1 MRFLWFSKPNLY
13 QAANVM
19 IHINTYTA
27 TGKTTDIWRRSMIDA
42 LLARKF
48 IERITQYT
56 EYNVNI
62 MDEKGIIIASKN
74 ASRIGTF
81 HEVALQII
89 QGDRDTIIVD
99 NENTQFGVKKG
110 VNMAIYYGKR
120 KEGVIGIT
128 GEPDQVMPIALVIKM
143 SVEVMLEH
151 ELFKYEKMQR
161 RNLKE
166 QLLNI
171 VLYNEDLR
179 KEDWERFIEP
189 LKLRADMI
197 RIPVLISIH
206 SGRELTEN
214 VLSAFRNGRE
224 HSSQDLTGLT
234 REGDILLYK
243 ALNYPLPELMK
254 NYKYV
259 VGEAIGDGLK
269 YMRSA
274 DCDFTVY
281 VGSFQND
288 LMNYRMGYGHCR
300 WLKKNMGRGG
310 SFYFYDQ
317 CSMYFMSVLPLTEL
331 AVAYSAIEKN
341 FGDRFVEN
349 FKEIMEALRMANFNL
364 NDASR
369 LLHVHKNT
377 LIYRLD
383 KIREAMNVDPL
394 GNNKDREFVT
404 GFYYFLKRKEQIYQ
418 V

>member
-1 MRFLWFSKPNLY
+1 
-13 QAANVM
+13 
-19 IHINTYTA
+19 
-27 TGKTTDIWRRSMIDA
+27 MIDA
-42 LLARKF
+42 LLAKKF

-74 ASRIGTF
+74 TSRIGTF

-89 QGDRDTIIVD
+89 QGDKDTIIVD

-110 VNMAIYYGKR
+110 VNMAIYYKKR

-128 GEPDQVMPIALVIKM
+128 GDPDEVMPIALVIKM

-171 VLYNEDLR
+171 ILYNEDLQR
-179 KEDWERFIEP
+179 EDWERFMEP
-189 LKLRADMI
+189 LQLKEDII
-197 RIPVLISIH
+197 RMPVLISIQG
-206 SGRELTEN
+206 GRDLREN
-214 VLSAFRNGRE
+214 VLSAFRNGRD
-224 HSSQDLTGLT
+224 HSSQDLICLT
-234 REGDILLYK
+234 RDGDILLYK
-243 ALNYPLPELMK
+243 ALNHPLPELMK

-259 VGEAIGDGLK
+259 VGEAIGDGLR

-274 DCDFTVY
+274 GCSFTVY
-281 VGSFQND
+281 VGSFQSD
-288 LMNYRMGYGHCR
+288 FMNYRMGYGHCR
-300 WLKKNMGRGG
+300 WLKKNMGKGG
-310 SFYFYDQ
+310 SFYFYDH
-317 CSMYFMSVLPLTEL
+317 CNMYFMSVLPLTEL
-331 AVAYSAIEKN
+331 QVAYYAIEKN
-341 FGDRFVEN
+341 FGDKFVDS

-364 NDASR
+364 NDASK

-377 LIYRLD
+377 LIYRLG
-383 KIREAMNVDPL
+383 KIRETLNVDPL
-394 GNNKDREFVT
+394 GNNNDREFVN
-404 GFYYFLKRKEQIYQ
+404 GFYYYLKRKEQIYQ

>member
-1 MRFLWFSKPNLY
+1 
-13 QAANVM
+13 
-19 IHINTYTA
+19 
-27 TGKTTDIWRRSMIDA
+27 MIDA
-42 LLARKF
+42 LLAKKF

-74 ASRIGTF
+74 TSRIGTF

-89 QGDRDTIIVD
+89 QGAKDTIIVD

-110 VNMAIYYGKR
+110 VNMAIYYKKR

-128 GEPDQVMPIALVIKM
+128 GDPKEVMPIALVIRM

-171 VLYNEDLR
+171 ILYNEDLQ
-179 KEDWERFIEP
+179 KGDWERFMQP
-189 LKLRADMI
+189 LQLKEDII
-197 RIPVLISIH
+197 RMPVLISIQ
-206 SGRELTEN
+206 SDRDVREN

-224 HSSQDLTGLT
+224 HSPQDLICMT
-234 REGDILLYK
+234 RDGDILLYK
-243 ALNYPLPELMK
+243 ALNNPLPELMK

-259 VGEAIGDGLK
+259 IGEAIADGLR

-274 DCDFTVY
+274 GCSYTIY
-281 VGSFQND
+281 VGAFQSD
-288 LMNYRMGYGHCR
+288 FLYYRMGYGHCL
-300 WLKKNMGRGG
+300 WLKKNMGTGG
-310 SFYFYDQ
+310 SFYFYDHT
-317 CSMYFMSVLPLTEL
+317 SMYFMSILPLTEL
-331 AVAYSAIEKN
+331 QVAYYTIERN
-341 FGDRFVEN
+341 FGDKFVEN
-349 FKEIMEALRMANFNL
+349 FKEIIEALRMANFNL
-364 NDASR
+364 NDASK

-383 KIREAMNVDPL
+383 KIREILNADPL
-394 GNNKDREFVT
+394 GNNNDREFVNS
-404 GFYYFLKRKEQIYQ
+404 FYYYLKRKEQIYQ
-418 V
+418 D